1 MSIVWCGICD
11 DLNTKFQP
19 STYSSNYLRAPYH
32 NFSKS
37 YENVLLVIFLSSYS
51 PRRTAFFTIIPSY
64 FLFLRHIF
72 SRLVN
77 WNETFQLG
85 PSFTTISIR
94 ALKSSVFNSLAFITA
109 MSCWYV
115 DVPHFVRANTR
126 HHEGVSIYLVVYDM
140 YICVPSYFNNKMFT
154 IYFVELLGRSRLHTN
169 QSWFLCSSMWSRCL
183 FSPYLF
189 KMPFFH
195 CYAKSRS

>member
-1 MSIVWCGICD
+1 MSIAWCGICD
-11 DLNTKFQP
+11 DLNTKFQA

-32 NFSKS
+32 NFFPR
-37 YENVLLVIFLSSYS
+37 VLSSYS

-85 PSFTTISIR
+85 LSFTTISIR

-154 IYFVELLGRSRLHTN
+154 IYFVELLGRSRLHIN
-169 QSWFLCSSMWSRCL
+169 QKLVSLFFNVVEMP

-189 KMPFFH
+189 KIPFFH

>member
-1 MSIVWCGICD
+1 MSIAWCGICD
-11 DLNTKFQP
+11 DLNTKFQA
-19 STYSSNYLRAPYH
+19 STYSSNYLRAPDH
-32 NFSKS
+32 NFFPRVAKTFS
-37 YENVLLVIFLSSYS
+37 LSYS
-51 PRRTAFFTIIPSY
+51 LIIFAEEDSFLHNHPILFPVSETHFFTLSK
-64 FLFLRHIF
+64 L
-72 SRLVN
+72 
-77 WNETFQLG
+77 NETFQLG

-169 QSWFLCSSMWSRCL
+169 QKLVSL
-183 FSPYLF
+183 FF
-189 KMPFFH
+189 NVVEMPFFPLPF
-195 CYAKSRS
+195 

>member
-1 MSIVWCGICD
+1 MSIAWCGICD
-11 DLNTKFQP
+11 DLNTKFQA

-32 NFSKS
+32 NFFPR
-37 YENVLLVIFLSSYS
+37 VLSSYS

-85 PSFTTISIR
+85 LSFTTISIR

-126 HHEGVSIYLVVYDM
+126 HHEGGSIYLVVYDM

-154 IYFVELLGRSRLHTN
+154 IYFVELLGRSRLHIN
-169 QSWFLCSSMWSRCL
+169 QKLVSLFFNVVEMP

-189 KMPFFH
+189 KIPFFH